1 MTTYN
6 AKDLI
11 EQAAML
17 ADLQNSD
24 FISWKENMMFL
35 DNAWADLYQQIIN
48 HGDKTFIKTLTFTG
62 NRVELPDDF
71 YQLNYVCYSSG
82 FNRIPINRKAKTAS
96 SNGPFYDLIGN
107 ELVIYNKLNSMQ
119 TIEVDYFPTRD
130 SITFAADEQES
141 PVLADYDYTHSYIV
155 DVCDS
160 KVLVLDETTPSSKQ
174 YSIIDIIT
182 GDRYQKSTHG
192 DTFLYLQKSRVDD
205 GVVMTSNPE
214 YPIIKKDFNAFE
226 GYISDNNYIIRKLN
240 TSNGV
245 QTTYKEITNVTVFP
259 QCSYASVSAMTDDGI
274 YWTQNGDLMFWDF
287 ETKETTRIAQEIINP
302 NVYSY
307 NNVVYYETREGVWA
321 DNQLILKSEEYGTY
335 NGVMKADLKTGYGI
349 LVDNYIIKSAF
360 PNTELDYPNN
370 FYFNYLAYKLAVYYK
385 IKQNQDTGGLL
396 ALANDALKTFYD
408 SLPKDEN
415 EYVRISNVYAR

>member
-48 HGDKTFIKTLTFTG
+48 HGDKTFIKTFTFTG

-130 SITFAADEQES
+130 SITFAADER
-141 PVLADYDYTHSYIV
+141 VLDDHASLEYFK
-155 DVCDS
+155 DVCDRWVLINPLNTGWAVYDLIGNT
-160 KVLVLDETTPSSKQ
+160 KVNISVPNNAFMVQKPTSSHIYGDNNFCVISDTTKP
-174 YSIIDIIT
+174 Y
-182 GDRYQKSTHG
+182 
-192 DTFLYLQKSRVDD
+192 F
-205 GVVMTSNPE
+205 
-214 YPIIKKDFNAFE
+214 KKDFRAYYAVHANNKFTI
-226 GYISDNNYIIRKLN
+226 YKSDGQN
-240 TSNGV
+240 TI
-245 QTTYKEITNVTVFP
+245 YKEINDVAVVPTFP
-259 QCSYASVSAMTDDGI
+259 TGKVNAMSDYGL
-274 YWTQNGDLMFWDF
+274 YWIENGSLKYWDF
-287 ETKETTRIAQEIINP
+287 ETKLTSIVSD
-302 NVYSY
+302 NVVDDKVYCY
-307 NNVVYYETREGVWA
+307 NNVVYYETGKGVMA
-321 DNQLILKSEEYGTY
+321 DDQLVLDTGDYNRYLGT
-335 NGVMKADLKTGYGI
+335 MKADLKTGYGI
-349 LVDNYIIKSAF
+349 LVDNGVIKSAF

-370 FYFNYLAYKLAVYYK
+370 FYFNYMAYQLAVYYK
-385 IKQNQDTGGLL
+385 IKQNQDPSGLV
-396 ALANDALKTFYD
+396 ALANNALKTFYD

-415 EYVRISNVYAR
+415 EYVRIANVYAR

>member
-48 HGDKTFIKTLTFTG
+48 HGDKTFIKTFTFTG

-119 TIEVDYFPTRD
+119 TIEVDYFPTRG
-130 SITFAADEQES
+130 SITFAADER
-141 PVLADYDYTHSYIV
+141 VLDEHVSLSYFR
-155 DVCDS
+155 DVCDRW
-160 KVLVLDETTPSSKQ
+160 VLVNPLNTGWAVYDLIGNTKLNISGSNNAFMIQKPISSNIYGDNNFCVISDTTKP
-174 YSIIDIIT
+174 Y
-182 GDRYQKSTHG
+182 
-192 DTFLYLQKSRVDD
+192 F
-205 GVVMTSNPE
+205 
-214 YPIIKKDFNAFE
+214 KKDFRAYYVVHANNKLTI
-226 GYISDNNYIIRKLN
+226 YKSDGQN
-240 TSNGV
+240 TI
-245 QTTYKEITNVTVFP
+245 YKEISDVTVVPTFP
-259 QCSYASVSAMTDDGI
+259 TGKVNAMSDYGL
-274 YWTQNGDLMFWDF
+274 YWVENGSLKYWDF
-287 ETKETTRIAQEIINP
+287 ETRLTSVVSD
-302 NVYSY
+302 NVVDDKVYCY
-307 NNVVYYETREGVWA
+307 NNVVYYETGKGVMA
-321 DNQLILKSEEYGTY
+321 DDQLVLDTGDYNRYLGT
-335 NGVMKADLKTGYGI
+335 MKADLKTGYGI
-349 LVDNYIIKSAF
+349 LVDNGVIKSAF

-370 FYFNYLAYKLAVYYK
+370 FYFNYMAYQLAVYYK
-385 IKQNQDTGGLL
+385 IKQNQDPSGLV
-396 ALANDALKTFYD
+396 ALAGEALRTFYD

-415 EYVRISNVYAR
+415 EYVRIANVYAR